1 MVKAIVPYPEKLS
14 PVDLVG
20 FQEGGSNLEGM
31 AGPEACHILIPIV
44 IVGTREATLQDPET
58 GRQTVIT
65 FKEKSELI
73 VSGRVTIWVEPQSK
87 IICAALAIKD
97 KGNSKG

>member
-1 MVKAIVPYPEKLS
+1 MVKAIVPHPEKLS

-20 FQEGGSNLEGM
+20 FQGESNLVEM
-31 AGPEACHILIPIV
+31 AGPDVCHILIPIV
-44 IVGTREATLQDPET
+44 IEGTREATLEDPET
-58 GRQTVIT
+58 GRQTTIT

-87 IICAALAIKD
+87 IICIALAIKD
-97 KGNSKG
+97 KGKSKG